1 MKPSFKTIVLAIIFT
16 LVAIFGWQI
25 YWLVGLYHSMKQ
37 ETYTNINAAMEYAD
51 EAELSIRLDS
61 HDKEI
66 KKTKKKEKRFNFNF
80 KFNTSTIN
88 ILMKSICGEIHSVS
102 DSTIP
107 VNLKSYNTMLTEAC
121 CKKGIKMTIYGIDI
135 IENHHIA
142 HYYPKSFKIKDAECI
157 KYYNK
162 DGRYCYKIYVTPM
175 MRVVLLRMSGILVT
189 SLLIIIVLGIAFRY
203 LILTIMQQRTLEEM
217 KDDFTNN
224 MTHELKTPIA
234 VAYAANDAL
243 LNFGGDM
250 DAKKRH
256 KYLEISKEQLRSLSG
271 LVEQI
276 LSSSMERRKTFA
288 LHCED
293 IKLKELLTHIL
304 EQYSINKKVH
314 LSLDVTPDDLTISAD
329 RTHLHNMIGNLVDN
343 AIKYSG
349 DNKEIKI
356 DVNHKDEWIYI
367 TVADKGIGISAE
379 QQRHIFDKFYR
390 VPTGN
395 IHTVKGYGIGLYY
408 VMTMAEKH
416 GGTVTVKSS
425 QGKGSAFTIK
435 LPAK

>member
-1 MKPSFKTIVLAIIFT
+1 MKPSFKTIVFAIIFT
-16 LVAIFGWQI
+16 LVAIFGWQV

-37 ETYTNINAAMEYAD
+37 ETYTNINVAMEYAD

-61 HDKEI
+61 YDKEI

-102 DSTIP
+102 DSILP
-107 VNLKSYNTMLTEAC
+107 VNLKSYDKMLTETC
-121 CKKGIKMTIYGIDI
+121 RKKGIKMNIYGIDF
-135 IENHHIA
+135 IENRRMI
-142 HYYPKSFKIKDAECI
+142 HYYPKPFHIKDAECI

-162 DGRYCYKIYVTPM
+162 DGNYCYKIYVTPM
-175 MRVVLLRMSGILVT
+175 MRIVLWRMSGILVT
-189 SLLIIIVLGIAFRY
+189 SLLIIIVLGVAFRY
-203 LILTIMQQRTLEEM
+203 LIRTIMQQRTLEEM

-234 VAYAANDAL
+234 VSYAANDAL

-250 DAKKRH
+250 DAEKRH
-256 KYLEISKEQLRSLSG
+256 KYLEISKEQLQSLSG

-293 IKLKELLTHIL
+293 IKLKELLIHII
-304 EQYSINKKVH
+304 EQYSINKEVH
-314 LSLDVTPDDLTISAD
+314 LSLDITPDNLTINAD

-349 DNKEIKI
+349 DNREIKI
-356 DVNHKDEWIYI
+356 KVNHKDEWIYI
-367 TVADKGIGISAE
+367 TVADNGIGISAE
-379 QQRHIFDKFYR
+379 NQKHIFDKFYR

-408 VMTMAEKH
+408 VKTMAEKH

-425 QGKGSAFTIK
+425 PGNGSAFTIK

>member
-1 MKPSFKTIVLAIIFT
+1 MKPSFKTIVFAIIFT

-25 YWLVGLYHSMKQ
+25 YWLVGLYRSMKQ
-37 ETYTNINAAMEYAD
+37 ETYTNINVAMEYAD
-51 EAELSIRLDS
+51 ETELSLRINPS
-61 HDKEI
+61 N
-66 KKTKKKEKRFNFNF
+66 KKTKKDKDFNLKYDAPVLN
-80 KFNTSTIN
+80 NLMNVICGGIHSLVDPALPVNIRSYNN
-88 ILMKSICGEIHSVS
+88 ILMENCRKRGIRIHV
-102 DSTIP
+102 
-107 VNLKSYNTMLTEAC
+107 
-121 CKKGIKMTIYGIDI
+121 YGIDF
-135 IENHHIA
+135 IENHHIV
-142 HYYPKSFKIKDAECI
+142 HYYPKPFKFKDTECI
-157 KYYNK
+157 TYYNK
-162 DGRYCYKIYVTPM
+162 RNGNYCYKIYITPM
-175 MRVVLLRMSGILVT
+175 MRIVLWRMSGILVT
-189 SLLIIIVLGIAFRY
+189 SLLIIIVLGVAFRY
-203 LILTIMQQRTLEEM
+203 LIRTIMQQRTLEEM

-256 KYLEISKEQLRSLSG
+256 KYLEISKEQLQSLSG

-293 IKLKELLTHIL
+293 IKLEELLTHIL

-314 LSLDVTPDDLTISAD
+314 LSLDITPDDLTISAD

-343 AIKYSG
+343 AIKYSD

-356 DVNHKDEWIYI
+356 DAYYKDEWIYI
-367 TVADKGIGISAE
+367 TVADNGIGISAE
-379 QQRHIFDKFYR
+379 NQKHIFDKFYR

-416 GGTVTVKSS
+416 GGTVTVRSS
-425 QGKGSAFTIK
+425 PNKGSAFTIK